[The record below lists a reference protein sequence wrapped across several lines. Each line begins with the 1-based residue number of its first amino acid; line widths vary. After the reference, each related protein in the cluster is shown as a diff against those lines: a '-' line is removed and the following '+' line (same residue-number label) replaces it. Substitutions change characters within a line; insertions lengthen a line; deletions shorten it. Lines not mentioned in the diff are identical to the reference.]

1 MGVIIWKAAMN
12 RSTEV
17 ERTETSQTT
26 ITDMDF
32 SSWSEEEMDTILNTI
47 VSTEL
52 PVVASQNY
60 SSYQPAMQK
69 AILS

>member
-1 MGVIIWKAAMN
+1 MN

-60 SSYQPAMQK
+60 SIAISLRCMQK